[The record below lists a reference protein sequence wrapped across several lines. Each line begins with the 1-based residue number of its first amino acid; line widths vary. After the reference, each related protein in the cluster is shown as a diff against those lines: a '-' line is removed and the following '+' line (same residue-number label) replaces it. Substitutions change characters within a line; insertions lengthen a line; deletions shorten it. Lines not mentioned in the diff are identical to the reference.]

1 MKIDRID
8 IREIFDSRGES
19 TIEITVTNDRG
30 ESASAQ
36 VPSGKSRGKNE
47 AEVFSFI
54 KAKEVLEGTVRK
66 ILEKKSFNAIQVLD
80 QTLLTADGTARKE
93 KLGGNVILGL
103 SVAFARLLASE
114 RKQPLWKTVE
124 DAFFEASAPVVSPLI
139 FSNFVNGGA
148 HAQNTLD
155 IQEYLVVAKPGG
167 TMADAVKRLV
177 ALYND
182 FADVLRKAYDVR
194 AIPVGDEEGFSLN
207 FKNNFEPLEL
217 LGKLIVK
224 KKAAETFSLAL
235 DVAATGFFKK
245 GTYRFDGKEL
255 GADEMIAVYKEYKKR
270 SKLLMSI
277 EDPFAE
283 DDLDGFR
290 KAGKILK
297 GVWIVGDDLTT
308 TFSTRIEKYAREGL
322 INAAVIKP
330 NQIGTITESAE
341 AMHAAHS
348 AGAKCI
354 ISHRSG
360 ETEDPF
366 IMHLARAGRAEAVKI
381 GAPLNE
387 RIVKY
392 NELVRIYD

>member
-47 AEVFSFI
+47 VEVLLFPKAREVF
-54 KAKEVLEGTVRK
+54 EGTIRK
-66 ILEKKSFNAIQVLD
+66 IVEKKTFNAIQVMD
-80 QTLLTADGTARKE
+80 QTLLTGDGTPRKE
-93 KLGGNVILGL
+93 KFGGNVMLGL
-103 SVAFARLLASE
+103 SVAFAKLLAFE
-114 RKQPLWKTVE
+114 RKQPLWKTIE
-124 DAFFEASAPVVSPLI
+124 DAFFESGAPVTPPLI

-148 HAQNTLD
+148 HAANTLD
-155 IQEYLVVAKPGG
+155 IQEYLVVASPQKTTTETIRG
-167 TMADAVKRLV
+167 LV
-177 ALYND
+177 SLYKD
-182 FADVLRKAYDVR
+182 FADLLRATYNVR
-194 AIPVGDEEGFSLN
+194 AIPVGDEEGYSLD
-207 FKNNFEPLEL
+207 FKNNLEPLEL
-217 LGKLIVK
+217 LEKLITK
-224 KKAAETFSLAL
+224 KKLSSSFSLAL
-235 DVAATGFFKK
+235 DVAATGFLKK
-245 GTYRFDGKEL
+245 GKYRFDGKEYDAEGML
-255 GADEMIAVYKEYKKR
+255 GVYKEYKKK

-277 EDPFAE
+277 EDPFGEE
-283 DDLDGFR
+283 DMDGFR
-290 KAGKILK
+290 MIGKSLK
-297 GVWIVGDDLTT
+297 NVWILGDDFTT
-308 TFSTRIEKYAREGL
+308 TSSTRIEKYAREGL
-322 INAAVIKP
+322 ITAAIIKP

-341 AMHAAHS
+341 AMHSARS

-354 ISHRSG
+354 VSHRSG

-366 IMHLARAGRAEAVKI
+366 IMHLARAGRAEGVKI